1 MVRYVGGVSSV
12 QDIEL
17 EPGIDPYKASPIKIF
32 SYKNQLIMTF
42 PQKTPNNFKYFL
54 FLFLKNKFLQILS
67 FVVQL
72 ILVLNI
78 YPKIHTIVLFY
89 FQSYI
94 NF

>member
-54 FLFLKNKFLQILS
+54 FLF
-67 FVVQL
+67 
-72 ILVLNI
+72 
-78 YPKIHTIVLFY
+78 
-89 FQSYI
+89 
-94 NF
+94 